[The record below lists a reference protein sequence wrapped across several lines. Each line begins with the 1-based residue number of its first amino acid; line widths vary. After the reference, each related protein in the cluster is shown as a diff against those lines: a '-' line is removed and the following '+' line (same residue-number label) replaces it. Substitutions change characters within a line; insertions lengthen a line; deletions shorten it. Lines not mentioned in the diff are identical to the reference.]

1 MGMKEEFAHL
11 ADWVDVEE
19 KRKETLKNGLL
30 AFLKKHEKAKKGVD
44 KPDSA

>member
-30 AFLKKHEKAKKGVD
+30 AFLKTSVVFSTQVFLWQK
-44 KPDSA
+44 